1 MLVECLGN
9 IRHRVLYTS
18 IFCETHIHLYIFR
31 FIWLYVKGQP
41 VNGMIMRSVF
51 NGVYEM
57 DEPNRQNNK
66 VLHVGAWLGKAF
78 NSA

>member
-1 MLVECLGN
+1 
-9 IRHRVLYTS
+9 
-18 IFCETHIHLYIFR
+18 
-31 FIWLYVKGQP
+31 
-41 VNGMIMRSVF
+41 MRSVF